1 MEVPKD
7 SEPRFVLPYIRV
19 STGIQASEGASL
31 DNQLKSIT
39 EWSEQNG
46 HKIKKIY
53 SDEGKSGRN
62 MEGREQFLL
71 LLNEIQS
78 GEIFVVHSISR
89 FSRSTLDTAITINN
103 LKTRGVYF
111 KALDVVDDG
120 GFTRGLLTLLAE
132 RESKVISD
140 RVGQVLNRLSL
151 QGKLKTKPPFGWKF
165 VAKNQPF
172 IKDDDE
178 QKSIQYMKDLAQ
190 LDPAISDYKMSQILN
205 QKDIYCGKNAQKWYA
220 QRVETIR
227 MQNGIISVQRQE
239 EWKRKRAEERAFKIR
254 EFEKRYKLQYMDDP
268 NTYVFGY
275 LNPTPAGSTTEIT
288 FNDRKSFSN
297 SQMDTKSSKVLYTTS
312 FSSAS
317 SFPNLLS
324 SSSPS
329 SSSQPRIQEISQKTQ
344 NQTISSLISSSSSSM
359 ENKVYGYC
367 CGDSKERRSQ
377 EDNIRRWAGEQKLP
391 VYNVYGEDLPKKS
404 DVYQRKILFDVSE
417 LAVNNYLIIDN
428 IDVLGSDSEKRET
441 IIKELE
447 ATKVKFQIVPA
458 VILSLRE
465 RIKMISIKN

>member
-7 SEPRFVLPYIRV
+7 SEPRFALPYIRV

-31 DNQLKSIT
+31 DNQLRSIT
-39 EWSEQNG
+39 EWIEQNG
-46 HKIKKIY
+46 HKVKKTY
-53 SDEGKSGRN
+53 CDDGKSGRN

-71 LLNEIQS
+71 LLNEIQP

-103 LKTRGVYF
+103 LKNRGVYF

-172 IKDDDE
+172 VKDEEE

-190 LDPAISDYKMSQILN
+190 ADPAISDYKMCQILN
-205 QKDIYCGKNAQKWYA
+205 QKDIYCGKKAQKWYP

-227 MQNGIISVQRQE
+227 MQNGIISIQRQE
-239 EWKRKRAEERAFKIR
+239 EWKRKKAEERAYKIR
-254 EFEKRYKLQYMDDP
+254 EFEKKYKLQYMDDP

-275 LNPTPAGSTTEIT
+275 LNPIPSGSTAEIT
-288 FNDRKSFSN
+288 FNDRKSFSD
-297 SQMDTKSSKVLYTTS
+297 SQMELKSTKSLYTTS
-312 FSSAS
+312 FPSTTT
-317 SFPNLLS
+317 FS
-324 SSSPS
+324 SSSTTS
-329 SSSQPRIQEISQKTQ
+329 SSTSLQPRFYEATQKTQ
-344 NQTISSLISSSSSSM
+344 SQTTSLNNSSSSSIES
-359 ENKVYGYC
+359 KTYGYC
-367 CGDSKERRSQ
+367 CGDSKERKSQ
-377 EDNIRRWAGEQKLP
+377 EENIRRWAKEQKLT
-391 VYNVYGEDLPKKS
+391 VYNVYAEDLPKKS
-404 DVYQRKILFDVSE
+404 DVYQRKILFDVAE
-417 LAVNNYLIIDN
+417 LAVNNNLIIDN
-428 IDVLGSDSEKRET
+428 IDVLGSDSEKQET

-447 ATKVKFQIVPA
+447 ATKVKLQIVPT
-458 VILSLRE
+458 VTLSLRE